1 MIDSDSS
8 GALVVCSCCILAG
21 RLRQHL
27 WKRHDDLVDDLHR
40 KVIRFLLTSF
50 DIIVL
55 PAFDTSRLVRRS
67 DDTSDDQ
74 PPPKSGQVPDRD
86 KRRWVRRMTKST
98 VQGMLHL
105 SHGTLLSVLF
115 PVDD

>member
-1 MIDSDSS
+1 VQLLHTCRSVT
-8 GALVVCSCCILAG
+8 AA
-21 RLRQHL
+21 L